1 MKSFVLAVLVLA
13 GCAAP
18 GGPLAERPALND
30 DRLGLVRFGM
40 TRDDTFRLIGAP
52 DEKME
57 FPLSRAE
64 AWDYLYQD
72 TWGYFAS
79 FSVTFGP
86 EGRVV
91 GRISRRLNDGGDYG
105 GK

>member
-1 MKSFVLAVLVLA
+1 MKSFLLAVLVLA

-18 GGPLAERPALND
+18 GGPSAQRPELND
-30 DRLGLVRFGM
+30 DRLGLVRYGM
-40 TRDDTFRLIGAP
+40 TRDDILRLIGTP
-52 DEKME
+52 DEKMK
-57 FPLSRAE
+57 FPLSGNE
-64 AWDYLYQD
+64 AWDYRYQD

-91 GRISRRLNDGGDYG
+91 GRITQRLNDGGDL